1 MDTKLNSYVTILAD
15 WLSDFTRRRNN
26 GQNTSV
32 MYELITDDKH
42 GHYQVIR
49 TGWRKDV
56 FEYNVVFHFQVKPT
70 GKVWILVNNTDL
82 LVTDDLIER
91 GIPAS
96 DIVIGFLPEFMRA
109 HSGFAVA

>member
-1 MDTKLNSYVTILAD
+1 MDTKITKYAAILTE
-15 WLSDFTRRRNN
+15 WLDAFVNRRNT
-26 GQNTSV
+26 GQEIE
-32 MYELITDDKH
+32 YELIADDKH
-42 GHYQVIR
+42 RHYQVIR

-56 FEYNVVFHFQVKPT
+56 FEYNVVFHFQIKPT
-70 GKVWILVNNTDL
+70 GKVWLLVNNTDI

-96 DIVIGFLPEFMRA
+96 DIVIGFLPEFMRT